1 MEILGLL
8 DALESLI
15 LDGFKFPLSRKV
27 MVDEERVLA
36 LIDKI
41 RLVAQSGSGFAK
53 KAVAGEVIR
62 STAVARDLPKEVA
75 AKLPEGASGDDARS
89 VEIVQQAYQIA
100 KEVRFGADKYA
111 DEVLANLEGTA
122 ARVLRAVKAG
132 RERLSKS
139 VGVDEIES
147 MPISSKSRSTKE
159 EATV

>member
-8 DALESLI
+8 DALESLV

-27 MVDEERVLA
+27 MVDEERVLS

-41 RLVAQSGSGFAK
+41 RLVAQSGGGVAK
-53 KAVAGEVIR
+53 KAAAGEVLR
-62 STAVARDLPKEVA
+62 SVSANRELPQELA
-75 AKLPEGASGDDARS
+75 AKITGEAGGNEARS

-139 VGVDEIES
+139 IGVDEVES
-147 MPISSKSRSTKE
+147 APLPTKSRGSRE
-159 EATV
+159 EANV